1 LVKFAWESERQHRD
15 LIQKIRRYS
24 PLLFEQV
31 AKVIDAKTGLY
42 FVCQTCRSTLT
53 KVSSPNCPVC
63 ASAREQYHQVPIPA

>member
-1 LVKFAWESERQHRD
+1 LVKFAWESDRQHRD